1 MPALLIQFGQ
11 HVVEQ
16 QDWLLGI
23 LFFQKPNFGHLPG
36 NQNRFELA
44 LRGKNIGRLLVQEKS

>member
-1 MPALLIQFGQ
+1 MPAMLIQFGQ

-16 QDWLLGI
+16 QTRLLGI
-23 LFFQKPNFGHLPG
+23 LFFQKPNFSHLPG

-44 LRGKNIGRLLVQEKS
+44 LRGKSIGRMLVQEKS